1 MRQGISNIDI
11 CVGNIYIQVV
21 LTDGQAEIFPIGW
34 LWLTIGLAIGW
45 LVFSE
50 VQPRGLLGLL
60 VGGAAGEVLIMLWPD
75 SPVPQNL
82 GILGVPPL
90 ISAVV
95 TIQLCLSS
103 LRGVVSIVTGLAG
116 FSRMI

>member
-1 MRQGISNIDI
+1 MRQGIPNIDI
-11 CVGNIYIQVV
+11 GMGNINVQVV
-21 LTDGQAEIFPIGW
+21 LSLLTDGQAEIFPIGW

-60 VGGAAGEVLIMLWPD
+60 VGGAAGVVLIVLWPD

-82 GILGVPPL
+82 GILRVPPL

-95 TIQLCLSS
+95 TI
-103 LRGVVSIVTGLAG
+103 
-116 FSRMI
+116 

>member
-1 MRQGISNIDI
+1 MRQSVPNIDVG
-11 CVGNIYIQVV
+11 VGNIYVQVV

-60 VGGAAGEVLIMLWPD
+60 VGGAAGVVLIVLWSD

-82 GILGVPPL
+82 GILRVPPL

-103 LRGVVSIVTGLAG
+103 LRGVVAIVTGLAG

>member
-1 MRQGISNIDI
+1 M
-11 CVGNIYIQVV
+11 GNINVQVV

-60 VGGAAGEVLIMLWPD
+60 VGGAAGVVLIVLWSD

-82 GILGVPPL
+82 GILRVPPL

-95 TIQLCLSS
+95 TILLCLSS
-103 LRGVVSIVTGLAG
+103 LRGVVAIVTGLAG

>member
-1 MRQGISNIDI
+1 MRQGIPNIDI
-11 CVGNIYIQVV
+11 GMGNINVQVV

-60 VGGAAGEVLIMLWPD
+60 VGGTAGVVLIVLWSD

-82 GILGVPPL
+82 GILRVPPL

-103 LRGVVSIVTGLAG
+103 LWGVVAIVTGLAG

>member
-11 CVGNIYIQVV
+11 RVGNIYIQVV
-21 LTDGQAEIFPIGW
+21 LTDGQAVIFPIGW
-34 LWLTIGLAIGW
+34 LWLTIGW

-60 VGGAAGEVLIMLWPD
+60 VGGAAGVILIMLWPD

-95 TIQLCLSS
+95 TIQLCLSP

>member
-1 MRQGISNIDI
+1 MRQSISNIDI
-11 CVGNIYIQVV
+11 GMGNINVQVV

-45 LVFSE
+45 LVLSE

-60 VGGAAGEVLIMLWPD
+60 VGGAAGVVLIVLWPD

-82 GILGVPPL
+82 GILRVPPL

-103 LRGVVSIVTGLAG
+103 LRGVVAIVTGLAG

>member
-1 MRQGISNIDI
+1 MRQGIPNIDI
-11 CVGNIYIQVV
+11 GMGNINVQVV

-34 LWLTIGLAIGW
+34 LCLTIGLAIGL

-60 VGGAAGEVLIMLWPD
+60 VGGAAGVVLIVLWPD

-82 GILGVPPL
+82 GILRVTPL

-103 LRGVVSIVTGLAG
+103 LRGVVAIVTGLAG

>member
-1 MRQGISNIDI
+1 MRQGIPNIDI
-11 CVGNIYIQVV
+11 GMGNINVQVV

-60 VGGAAGEVLIMLWPD
+60 VGGAAGVVLIVLWSD

-82 GILGVPPL
+82 GILRVPPL

-95 TIQLCLSS
+95 TIQLCLSP
-103 LRGVVSIVTGLAG
+103 LRGVVAIVTGLAG